1 MQSYGNG
8 LANNNSSRPSYLL
21 LISLRYNT
29 GGGAPALSA
38 EEGGGKEDE
47 EAPIR
52 CHPWECRVSS
62 YQASPG
68 NEQDGE
74 CLTT

>member
-29 GGGAPALSA
+29 GGGAPALSGNMLRKV
-38 EEGGGKEDE
+38 EERRMRKLLSD
-47 EAPIR
+47 AT
-52 CHPWECRVSS
+52 
-62 YQASPG
+62 PG
-68 NEQDGE
+68 NVGCQVTR
-74 CLTT
+74 LLLVMSRMVNV